1 MPSALITNAG
11 RGSALA
17 FIRSLGQRGWHI
29 TAASDERLVP
39 SFASRYVADRVRHP
53 RLVEQYPAAA
63 EALVAA
69 VCDRAPDL
77 VVPVTD
83 LAIHAMRSGR
93 DHLPGSTRVAV
104 AGDAAL
110 EGTLDKSA
118 TLAMA
123 KRLGVPMPPTER
135 AESPAEAAR
144 IAQAMAGPYVVKPE
158 RSVTLTGREAIARH
172 VAFATDAS
180 DLEHVLAACVPA
192 LVQPWVPGVGVG
204 VEMLMREGQPLAALQ
219 HRRIR
224 ETPWTGGAS
233 SARVTESLDPAL
245 LRHASAMLGELGW
258 TGLAMVEFRVGP
270 DGPVLMEI
278 NGRIWGSLPLAVRA
292 GMDFPA
298 MLADLVMEG
307 RAPGAGLVTDYRV
320 GVVSRDLEQER
331 QWVAG
336 AWSATAPFPGPV
348 PPRRAEA
355 VRVGLRLL
363 DPRGHDAAD
372 WRDPA
377 PAALT
382 MVKTALTAVRS
393 VRREHPAAP

>member
-1 MPSALITNAG
+1 MPSALITDAG

-17 FIRSLGQRGWHI
+17 FIRVLGRRGWHI

-39 SFASRYVADRVRHP
+39 SFVSRHVADRVRHP

-83 LAIHAMRSGR
+83 LAIHALRSGR
-93 DHLPGSTRVAV
+93 DRLPGATRVAV

-110 EGTLDKSA
+110 EVTQDKSA

-123 KRLGVPMPPTER
+123 RRLGVPMPPTER
-135 AESPAEAAR
+135 AGSAADAGR
-144 IAQAMAGPYVVKPE
+144 IGRAMAGPYVVKPE
-158 RSVTLTGREAIARH
+158 RSVTLTGSEAIARR
-172 VAFATDAS
+172 VAFASDAAE
-180 DLEHVLAACVPA
+180 LERVLADCGPA

-204 VEMLMREGQPLAALQ
+204 VELLMQDGRPLAALQ

-233 SARVTESLDPAL
+233 SSRMTEALDPTL
-245 LRHASAMLGELGW
+245 LRYASAMLGELGW
-258 TGLAMVEFRVGP
+258 TGLVMVEFRVGP

-278 NGRIWGSLPLAVRA
+278 NGRVWGSLPLAVRA
-292 GMDFPA
+292 GMDFPG
-298 MLADLVMEG
+298 MLADLVMDG
-307 RAPGAGLVTDYRV
+307 RAPGARLVTGYRV

-336 AWSATAPFPGPV
+336 AWNATAPFHGPV
-348 PPRRAEA
+348 PPRRVDA

-382 MVKTALTAVRS
+382 LVKTVLTAVRS
-393 VRREHPAAP
+393 VPAAP